1 MKLSRRKAATPP
13 QETYRRVQ
21 LEFVDPN
28 ARMVYVAG
36 TFNEWNQTAIE
47 MVSMGAGRW
56 WKELMLPPGE
66 HQYRFVVDGLWVD
79 DPAAAE
85 YLDNGVGSRNA
96 LIRVAP
102 FA

>member
-1 MKLSRRKAATPP
+1 MKLSRRKAPAPA

-28 ARMVYVAG
+28 ARMVCVAG
-36 TFNEWNQTAIE
+36 TFNDWNQTAIE

-66 HQYRFVVDGLWVD
+66 HQYRFIVDDIWVD
-79 DPAAAE
+79 DPAATEYAE
-85 YLDNGVGSRNA
+85 NDLGGRNA
-96 LIRVAP
+96 IIRVAS
-102 FA
+102 FV